1 MRELFIV
8 ANILRD
14 LELEMRNM
22 NYYFTC
28 LQVMIFL
35 TVHAF
40 EYIYNTIAL

>member
-8 ANILRD
+8 ANNLHD
-14 LELEMRNM
+14 LELKMRNI
-22 NYYFTC
+22 NYFIC